1 MRHRVPLGNG
11 GGLMSEQQH
20 WALAPVANK
29 RKKWPWVV
37 GGITLAFF
45 LLVGGVALIAV
56 SVNEVVNDLNAEEES
71 HAITKAQL
79 DAILNAERES
89 HAITK
94 AQFNAIAIGTPKADV
109 ISTLGK
115 EPEDAQKFVSE
126 GIIDAADV
134 KSSCIY
140 YNESGETFGSRFQ
153 FCFDGNVL
161 TSRNAY

>member
-1 MRHRVPLGNG
+1 MRHRVPLGNE
-11 GGLMSEQQH
+11 GGLMSEQQQ
-20 WALAPVANK
+20 WAPAPVAKK

-45 LLVGGVALIAV
+45 LLVGGCVALIAV
-56 SVNEVVNDLNAEEES
+56 SVNEAVNELNAEQ
-71 HAITKAQL
+71 A
-79 DAILNAERES
+79 S

-94 AQFNAIAIGTPKADV
+94 AQFDSIAIGTPKADV

-115 EPEDAQKFVSE
+115 EPENAQEFVSE
-126 GIIDAADV
+126 GIIDKADV

-153 FCFDGNVL
+153 FCFDGNLL